1 MSIFGKLFNKRDS
14 SAPSQNATA
23 SASDPANDPDLIR
36 VFDKFGQEFFISK
49 EEWRANVLP
58 GALKSNWDKPD
69 QLCEII
75 ISALNDG
82 FASEVDRAAERLY
95 QLDPNSSRNVC
106 VYAIVQLKNERLDAA
121 ERVLRSFLEKNGD
134 DGSVLTNLAKVFAA
148 QGETQKQ
155 DETLWHA
162 LTVDPNQDNALKW
175 YEALARERSGEEAAL
190 KALSRVAQHPNS
202 WRPQL
207 WLARAALNA
216 NDLSQ
221 AINYYRDGLS
231 HAGSDVPA
239 DLLMQMSGDLGNQGR
254 LAELVALTEPYFV
267 PEQHGLQ
274 VGNNLIK
281 ANIDLGHIDVARK
294 ILDQLY
300 SLKRPDWKETLG
312 YWDTQIANARV
323 ASSAVELTGPLSMT
337 MLSARSNVTGHEQD

>member
-14 SAPSQNATA
+14 SASSQNATA

-121 ERVLRSFLEKNGD
+121 ERVLRS
-134 DGSVLTNLAKVFAA
+134 
-148 QGETQKQ
+148 
-155 DETLWHA
+155 
-162 LTVDPNQDNALKW
+162 
-175 YEALARERSGEEAAL
+175 
-190 KALSRVAQHPNS
+190 LS
-202 WRPQL
+202 
-207 WLARAALNA
+207 
-216 NDLSQ
+216 
-221 AINYYRDGLS
+221 
-231 HAGSDVPA
+231 
-239 DLLMQMSGDLGNQGR
+239 
-254 LAELVALTEPYFV
+254 
-267 PEQHGLQ
+267 
-274 VGNNLIK
+274 
-281 ANIDLGHIDVARK
+281 
-294 ILDQLY
+294 
-300 SLKRPDWKETLG
+300 
-312 YWDTQIANARV
+312 
-323 ASSAVELTGPLSMT
+323 
-337 MLSARSNVTGHEQD
+337 